1 MEEERRTLRQRC
13 ADVES
18 SLSSAESSSCRLGAE
33 LAACRGQLSAV
44 QARLE
49 HAEHVS
55 EMTSRRDGELQ
66 QINADLRRDADTA
79 QQQVRAFRYR
89 IKTTISNFQKII
101 SVQRIQNLKVESQ
114 LNRSCQLFGLRRS
127 FDFTSISMTCVFVFR
142 DFIPLV
148 GRRERLIKY
157 LVRPTTI
164 PKAFPRKK
172 NKKLS

>member
-18 SLSSAESSSCRLGAE
+18 SLSSAESSNCRLGAE

-79 QQQVRAFRYR
+79 QQQVRRALRYR
-89 IKTTISNFQKII
+89 IKITISNFQKK
-101 SVQRIQNLKVESQ
+101 SY
-114 LNRSCQLFGLRRS
+114 LFNAFKIGQVFRLRRS

-148 GRRERLIKY
+148 GRRERLIKN
-157 LVRPTTI
+157 LVMGTTI

-172 NKKLS
+172 KLWRN